1 MADKKF
7 LDAMKNKFSEDP
19 TDKRTTFYNMG
30 GWKQS
35 ERKSAFVKEGKEI
48 AEKRGIPMY
57 NPDIGTPLGQRALM
71 SYQLSTTDTYVEKVT
86 IYTSLTTQLS
96 NKLGTILEE
105 L

>member
-1 MADKKF
+1 MGLSMADKKF

-48 AEKRGIPMY
+48 AEKRHWYSFRSKGFNVLPI
-57 NPDIGTPLGQRALM
+57 
-71 SYQLSTTDTYVEKVT
+71 
-86 IYTSLTTQLS
+86 IYY
-96 NKLGTILEE
+96 
-105 L
+105 

>member
-19 TDKRTTFYNMG
+19 PDKRTTFYNMG

-48 AEKRGIPMY
+48 AEKR
-57 NPDIGTPLGQRALM
+57 
-71 SYQLSTTDTYVEKVT
+71 
-86 IYTSLTTQLS
+86 
-96 NKLGTILEE
+96 
-105 L
+105 

>member
-1 MADKKF
+1 MGLSMADKKF

-48 AEKRGIPMY
+48 AEKEEF
-57 NPDIGTPLGQRALM
+57 QC
-71 SYQLSTTDTYVEKVT
+71 
-86 IYTSLTTQLS
+86 TTQTLV
-96 NKLGTILEE
+96 LL
-105 L
+105 

>member
-71 SYQLSTTDTYVEKVT
+71 SYQLSTTDTYVEGDDLH
-86 IYTSLTTQLS
+86 SLTTQLS

>member
-48 AEKRGIPMY
+48 AEKRACRIMSTAASSPCTSADTE
-57 NPDIGTPLGQRALM
+57 PSCSFLTHPVTPYFCA
-71 SYQLSTTDTYVEKVT
+71 K
-86 IYTSLTTQLS
+86 
-96 NKLGTILEE
+96 
-105 L
+105 